1 MSNKEVFQIAI
12 DGPSGA
18 GKSTVAKAVARRL
31 GIEYID
37 TGAMYRALG
46 LKLLERG
53 VAMDDEEAV
62 RRVLEETE
70 IDFRA
75 GSIFLDGQAVEH
87 LIRTPEVSMAASA
100 CSALPFVREKLVALQ
115 QQLGARKS
123 VVMDGRDICAVV
135 FPGARFKYFITA
147 SDEERARRRY
157 HELLEK
163 GEQTTFDEVLAA
175 IRARDHNDMTR
186 AASPLVRAA
195 DAEEIDTTGMS
206 IDQVTDY
213 ICDQVCGR

>member
-62 RRVLEETE
+62 KKVLAETE

-213 ICDQVCGR
+213 ICAQVCGR

>member
-62 RRVLEETE
+62 RKVLAETE

-147 SDEERARRRY
+147 SDEERAKRRY
-157 HELLEK
+157 RELLEK

-186 AASPLVRAA
+186 AASPLVKAA

-213 ICDQVCGR
+213 ICDQVCSR

>member
-62 RRVLEETE
+62 KKVLAETE

-147 SDEERARRRY
+147 SDEERAKRRY
-157 HELLEK
+157 RELLEK

-213 ICDQVCGR
+213 ICDQVCSR

>member
-62 RRVLEETE
+62 RRVLAETE

-157 HELLEK
+157 RELLEK

>member
-62 RRVLEETE
+62 RRVLAETE

-147 SDEERARRRY
+147 SDEERAKRRY
-157 HELLEK
+157 RELLEK

-186 AASPLVRAA
+186 AASPLVKAA

-213 ICDQVCGR
+213 ICDQVCSR

>member
-62 RRVLEETE
+62 KKVLAETE

-157 HELLEK
+157 LELLEK

-186 AASPLVRAA
+186 AASSLVRAA

>member
-62 RRVLEETE
+62 RRVLAETE

-213 ICDQVCGR
+213 ICAQVCGR

>member
-62 RRVLEETE
+62 KKVLAETE

-157 HELLEK
+157 RELLEK

-186 AASPLVRAA
+186 AASPLVKAA

-213 ICDQVCGR
+213 ICDQVCSR

>member
-62 RRVLEETE
+62 KKVLAETE

-147 SDEERARRRY
+147 SDEERAKRRY
-157 HELLEK
+157 RELLEK

-186 AASPLVRAA
+186 AASPLVKAA

>member
-213 ICDQVCGR
+213 ICAQVCGR

>member
-62 RRVLEETE
+62 KKVLAETE

-147 SDEERARRRY
+147 SDEERASRRY
-157 HELLEK
+157 RELLEK
-163 GEQTTFDEVLAA
+163 GEQTTFDKVLAA

-186 AASPLVRAA
+186 AASPLVKAA

-213 ICDQVCGR
+213 ICEQVCSR

>member
-53 VAMDDEEAV
+53 VAMDDEETV
-62 RRVLEETE
+62 RKVLAETE

-147 SDEERARRRY
+147 SDEERAKRRY
-157 HELLEK
+157 RELLEK

-186 AASPLVRAA
+186 AASPLVKAA

-213 ICDQVCGR
+213 ICDQVCSR

>member
-62 RRVLEETE
+62 KKVLAETE

-75 GSIFLDGQAVEH
+75 GSIFLDGQSVEH

-147 SDEERARRRY
+147 SDEERAKRRY
-157 HELLEK
+157 RELLEK

-186 AASPLVRAA
+186 AASPLVKAA

-213 ICDQVCGR
+213 ICDQVCSR

>member
-62 RRVLEETE
+62 KKVLAETE

-147 SDEERARRRY
+147 SDEERAKRRY
-157 HELLEK
+157 RELLEK

-186 AASPLVRAA
+186 AASPLVKAA

-213 ICDQVCGR
+213 ICDQVCSR

>member
-62 RRVLEETE
+62 KKVLAETE

-157 HELLEK
+157 RELLEK

-213 ICDQVCGR
+213 ICAQVCGR

>member
-62 RRVLEETE
+62 KKVLAETE

-157 HELLEK
+157 LELLEK

>member
-62 RRVLEETE
+62 RRVLAETE

>member
-1 MSNKEVFQIAI
+1 
-12 DGPSGA
+12 
-18 GKSTVAKAVARRL
+18 
-31 GIEYID
+31 
-37 TGAMYRALG
+37 
-46 LKLLERG
+46 
-53 VAMDDEEAV
+53 
-62 RRVLEETE
+62 
-70 IDFRA
+70 
-75 GSIFLDGQAVEH
+75 AVEH

-147 SDEERARRRY
+147 SDEERAKRRY
-157 HELLEK
+157 RELLEK
-163 GEQTTFDEVLAA
+163 GEQTTFDEVLPA

-186 AASPLVRAA
+186 AASPLVKAA

-213 ICDQVCGR
+213 ICDQVCSR

>member
-62 RRVLEETE
+62 KKVLAETE

-87 LIRTPEVSMAASA
+87 LIRTPEVSMAASV
-100 CSALPFVREKLVALQ
+100 CSALPFVRENLVALQ

-157 HELLEK
+157 RELLEK

-213 ICDQVCGR
+213 ICAQVCGR

>member
-62 RRVLEETE
+62 KKVLAETE

-157 HELLEK
+157 RELLEK

-186 AASPLVRAA
+186 AASPLVKAV

-213 ICDQVCGR
+213 ICEQVCSR

>member
-62 RRVLEETE
+62 RRVLAETE

-157 HELLEK
+157 LELLEK
-163 GEQTTFDEVLAA
+163 GEQTTFEEVLAA

-213 ICDQVCGR
+213 ICAQVCGR